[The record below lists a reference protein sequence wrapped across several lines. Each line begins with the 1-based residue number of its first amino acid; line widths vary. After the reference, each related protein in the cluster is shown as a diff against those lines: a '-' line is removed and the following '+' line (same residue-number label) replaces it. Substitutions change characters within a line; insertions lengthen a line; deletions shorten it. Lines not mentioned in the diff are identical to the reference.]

1 MFYLVGRRWPVG
13 RWLVGGLVENQS
25 VGWGSMVGGSVEGLS
40 VFQWSVEDLSVR
52 WWSVVGGR

>member
-1 MFYLVGRRWPVG
+1 MG

-52 WWSVVGGR
+52 WWLVVGGR